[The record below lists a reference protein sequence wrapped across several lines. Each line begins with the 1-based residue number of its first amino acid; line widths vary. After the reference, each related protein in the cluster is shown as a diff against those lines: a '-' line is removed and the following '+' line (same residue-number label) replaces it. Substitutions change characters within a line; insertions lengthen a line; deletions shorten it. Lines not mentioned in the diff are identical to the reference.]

1 MTENRHRNASSVH
14 DFTVFNQQGACVFS
28 VAHAYRDEGTA
39 DALKV
44 AYGIWFSLKQLVMK
58 TRPAQERNNVAA
70 YLTFTTNVYKVHILE
85 SPTGLLFLLR
95 TEPAV
100 PDMFD
105 KLVKC
110 SKEFVRFVD
119 ENPVPGLGKA
129 LGNMKGNFLDSL
141 MRRLSSSESV

>member
-1 MTENRHRNASSVH
+1 MCIQCSTCISGKDLVQ
-14 DFTVFNQQGACVFS
+14 FFS
-28 VAHAYRDEGTA
+28 VVSAYQLGEQDEGTA

>member
-1 MTENRHRNASSVH
+1 MCIQCNTRISGKDLVQFCSV
-14 DFTVFNQQGACVFS
+14 VS
-28 VAHAYRDEGTA
+28 AYQLGEQDEGTA

-110 SKEFVRFVD
+110 SKELVRFVD
-119 ENPVPGLGKA
+119 ENPVPGLGNA
-129 LGNMKGNFLDSL
+129 VGNMKGNFLDSL